1 MIQQL
6 WSLVLTKA
14 LKIHDQIKTF
24 ISLVTLF
31 IIVVTYKLALA
42 ICLYN
47 DQTMSCYSCWPSNT
61 LWKEFRMEIRNE
73 ALCALGK
80 TSRTGLQILRYFQ
93 EVILWAWFLHLLI
106 PRKVLKCFMVSLL
119 LMTSSNL
126 HGNSR
131 ILLQKNVLHC
141 TYSSFTQITYILT
154 FPPTSLEQFLR
165 DIWNAVSWSIVL
177 IFPQIKP
184 NSQLW
189 PCTFLFFS

>member
-6 WSLVLTKA
+6 WSLVLIKA

-131 ILLQKNVLHC
+131 ILLQKKCASLHILLFHPNHIYTDFPSYLFGAVSQRYLKC
-141 TYSSFTQITYILT
+141 CLLVYSSHFASNKT
-154 FPPTSLEQFLR
+154 
-165 DIWNAVSWSIVL
+165 
-177 IFPQIKP
+177 
-184 NSQLW
+184 
-189 PCTFLFFS
+189 